1 MNEHIKVTSSVF
13 PEGGMIP
20 QQYTCD
26 GANLSPPL
34 SLSGLPAGTAS
45 LALLVEDPDA
55 PRGTFTHWVAF
66 NLPPVLH
73 EVPERAGAERLIQGG
88 GLQGKNDFGKPGYG
102 GPCPPSGTHRYY
114 FKVYALDTVLNL
126 DAGAS
131 KDQLLHAMKG
141 HVLAEG
147 QLMGRY
153 HRGAAAR

>member
-1 MNEHIKVTSSVF
+1 MRSSRWWLVALLGSGLMLVTATAAGRGDRDMNEHIKVTSSVF

-88 GLQGKNDFGKPGYG
+88 
-102 GPCPPSGTHRYY
+102 
-114 FKVYALDTVLNL
+114 
-126 DAGAS
+126 
-131 KDQLLHAMKG
+131 
-141 HVLAEG
+141 
-147 QLMGRY
+147 
-153 HRGAAAR
+153 